1 MVFWFAYSF
10 DWNGTLGVLVAV
22 LGVFFIGMAYLMSFV
37 YGMMYLL
44 CEMEHLIFWMNY
56 LHHKDSKNCI
66 YIWSDTC
73 VNSVIEIPLSQQCK
87 IFQYKFL

>member
-22 LGVFFIGMAYLMSFV
+22 LGVFNIGMAYLMSFV

-44 CEMEHLIFWMNY
+44 HEMEHLIFWMNY
-56 LHHKDSKNCI
+56 LHHKDSKNFI
-66 YIWSDTC
+66 YIWS
-73 VNSVIEIPLSQQCK
+73 E
-87 IFQYKFL
+87 

>member
-22 LGVFFIGMAYLMSFV
+22 LGVFNIGMAYLMSFV

-44 CEMEHLIFWMNY
+44 HEMEHLIFWMNY

-66 YIWSDTC
+66 YKWSELTLLKA
-73 VNSVIEIPLSQQCK
+73 VPFAFPVEKSTPA
-87 IFQYKFL
+87 

>member
-10 DWNGTLGVLVAV
+10 DWNGTLGVLVTV
-22 LGVFFIGMAYLMSFV
+22 LFFLGVAYLMSFV

-44 CEMEHLIFWMNY
+44 HEMEHLIFWMNY

-66 YIWSDTC
+66 YIWS
-73 VNSVIEIPLSQQCK
+73 E
-87 IFQYKFL
+87 